1 MRIPS
6 RRAVLAMAA
15 VLCPVLAAGY
25 AAGAQTLLPSGLFD
39 YERLPV
45 RSSGSTRIRQVLTGL
60 THTGYRLDLH
70 VTELAPGQMPHPPH
84 SHVHEEL
91 VLIRQ
96 GTLEISAGT
105 RTERLG
111 AGSAFYVASG
121 EQHGWRNVG
130 STPAEYFVLALG
142 DDTRSGNVVR
152 NRPHPP
158 GPSSPLVRQRECDDI
173 RSGGDCDVLAPVEYI
188 GHR

>member
-1 MRIPS
+1 LRIPS

-25 AAGAQTLLPSGLFD
+25 AAGAQTLLLSGLFD

-60 THTGYRLDLH
+60 THTGHRLDLH

-96 GTLEISAGT
+96 GTLEVSAGA

-111 AGSAFYVASG
+111 AGSAFYVASS

-130 STPAEYFVLALG
+130 STPRCTIVLRAAHAPPARPRQ
-142 DDTRSGNVVR
+142 DHRRPTIQTPRPRASSARPSPSGCER
-152 NRPHPP
+152 
-158 GPSSPLVRQRECDDI
+158 
-173 RSGGDCDVLAPVEYI
+173 A
-188 GHR
+188 